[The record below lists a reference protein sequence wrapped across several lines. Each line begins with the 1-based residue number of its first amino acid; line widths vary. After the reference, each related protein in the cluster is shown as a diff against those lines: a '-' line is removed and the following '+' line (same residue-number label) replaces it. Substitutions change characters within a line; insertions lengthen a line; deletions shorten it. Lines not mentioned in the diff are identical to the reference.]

1 MDNVFGAN
9 QYLSAKRIS
18 QTHAYLYLV
27 AFGLFIVINVLTNL
41 LITICPEQTCLRMF
55 CCYSSERP
63 DGRKTLK
70 VIARNIYKELS
81 IEDLRTEF
89 LRTRSELAD
98 YAELLVSNKKLTQA
112 ERESLE
118 LYVAKLKIKEKAIK
132 DLFRGMAKEDQLD
145 EVDGKSIDM
154 VDAVFNSKKHD
165 ATHRMRGLYTYDI
178 KENPE
183 YHESQ
188 KTE

>member
-1 MDNVFGAN
+1 
-9 QYLSAKRIS
+9 
-18 QTHAYLYLV
+18 
-27 AFGLFIVINVLTNL
+27 
-41 LITICPEQTCLRMF
+41 MF
-55 CCYSSERP
+55 CCYSNEKP

-98 YAELLVSNKKLTQA
+98 YAELLTNHKKLTQA
-112 ERESLE
+112 ERETLE

-145 EVDGKSIDM
+145 LVDAKSLEM
-154 VDAVFNSKKHD
+154 VDAVFNSKKHE
-165 ATHRMRGLYTYDI
+165 AAHRMRGLYTYDI

-188 KTE
+188 KTEQKVREFFKKQKEAEKALRK